1 MCLRTNS
8 KVIQSPHSALGEETI
23 CASLLP
29 DYHLVSAASAIT
41 EVGEKWE
48 AEQCCEGRAVCL
60 AGGAGEL

>member
-1 MCLRTNS
+1 MCLRIYS
-8 KVIQSPHSALGEETI
+8 KVIESPHSALGEETI

-41 EVGEKWE
+41 EAGEKWE
-48 AEQCCEGRAVCL
+48 AEQCSEAQAVCL